1 MTLIY
6 LVRHGESELNT
17 KGVYYGFTDCSLNSN
32 GMNQSKALGGVIGK
46 VKFDEVISSPLK
58 RALETASIIT
68 GKTSKQIV
76 TDERLKELNF
86 GEWEGKHFIDI
97 QKENNELWNLWSTA
111 WKTTAPPMGESF
123 MTMYQRVEDCL
134 KDILS
139 KYKNKT
145 ILIVSHQ
152 GCLRVIASIL
162 LNLKE
167 DGYWSFVFDHGKYS
181 LIEMDENCAIFRK
194 VNCYLE

>member
-32 GMNQSKALGGVIGK
+32 GINQAKALREVIGR
-46 VKFDEVISSPLK
+46 VSFDEVISSPLK
-58 RALETASIIT
+58 RAFETASIISA
-68 GKTSKQIV
+68 KTPEKIV

-97 QKENNELWNLWSTA
+97 QKENNELWNLWSTE
-111 WKTTAPPMGESF
+111 WKTTEPPRGESF
-123 MTMYQRVEDCL
+123 VNMYKRVKDCL
-134 KDILS
+134 KDILQ
-139 KYKNKT
+139 KYENKT

-152 GCLRVIASIL
+152 GCLRIIASIL

-167 DGYWSFVFDHGKYS
+167 NGYWSFVFDHGKYS
-181 LIEMDENCAIFRK
+181 LIEMDGDCAIFRK
-194 VNCYLE
+194 VNCHLE